1 MIGLSDQ
8 NRPDQMERRTW
19 RVVWLAFAVWVVA
32 VILATGWAAAFVQS
46 AVMPAPSTLGAVSG
60 VVLYREADQRSE
72 ASARE
77 GLQIFEGDEIATS
90 FGSRAGIRIPDGSAV
105 ELFPETRLQVEAA
118 RIGRFNS
125 AATQTRLTLFAG
137 TVRLSVPEA
146 GGRGPGVQLV
156 LPEGMLSFTPGEYT
170 VRASPEATRVSV
182 WSGHSTFLARDGPKE
197 AFDGTK
203 LVITAGGQTQT
214 LEVLENIVSNGD
226 FFENLA
232 GWELW
237 EDLEQGRPDV
247 RGQIEVTSIAGQG
260 APAKAL
266 RIWRSSLRDAHN
278 ETGLR
283 QRLDRDVA
291 GARAIR
297 LEARIRVDLASLSG
311 GGYLGSEYPMML
323 RVRLRDARGGD
334 VVWTQGFYYANPEN
348 RPVPIGA
355 IVPRGDWVAVSV
367 DLLQAVNQPA
377 TIESIEVF
385 GAGHTFDALVSK
397 VRLLVD

>member
-1 MIGLSDQ
+1 MISVSEQ
-8 NRPDQMERRTW
+8 KRAEQMERRTW
-19 RVVWLAFAVWVVA
+19 RVVWLAFAVWLIA
-32 VILATGWAAAFVQS
+32 VTLATGWAAAFVQS

-90 FGSRAGIRIPDGSAV
+90 FGSRAAIRVPDGSAV
-105 ELFPETRLQVEAA
+105 ELFPETRIQLEAA

-125 AATQTRLTLFAG
+125 AATQTRLALFSG
-137 TVRLSVPEA
+137 TVRLSVPA
-146 GGRGPGVQLV
+146 LGGRGPGVQLV
-156 LPEGMLSFTPGEYT
+156 LPEGMLSFAPGDYT
-170 VRASPEATRVSV
+170 VRASREATRVSV
-182 WSGHSTFLARDGPKE
+182 WSGHATFLARDGPKE
-197 AFDGTK
+197 ASDGTK
-203 LVITAGGQTQT
+203 LVIAAGGTT
-214 LEVLENIVSNGD
+214 STIDLLENIVGNGD
-226 FFENLA
+226 FSDNLA
-232 GWELW
+232 GWEIW

-247 RGQIEVTSIAGQG
+247 RGQLEVISASGTGS
-260 APAKAL
+260 PPKAL

-297 LEARIRVDLASLSG
+297 VEARLRVDLASLSG
-311 GGYLGSEYPMML
+311 GGYLGSEYPIML

-334 VVWTQGFYYANPEN
+334 VAWTQGFYYANPEN
-348 RPVPIGA
+348 RPVPIGVT
-355 IVPRGDWVAVSV
+355 VPRGEWRAVSA
-367 DLLQAVNQPA
+367 DLLQVVNQPA

-385 GAGHTFDALVSK
+385 GAGHTFDALISS

>member
-1 MIGLSDQ
+1 MIGVSEQ
-8 NRPDQMERRTW
+8 KRAEQMERRTW
-19 RVVWLAFAVWVVA
+19 RVVWLAFAVWLVA
-32 VILATGWAAAFVQS
+32 VTLATGWAAAFIQS
-46 AVMPAPSTLGAVSG
+46 SVMPAPSTLGAVSG

-90 FGSRAGIRIPDGSAV
+90 FGSRAAIRVPDGSAV
-105 ELFPETRLQVEAA
+105 ELFPETRIQLEAA

-125 AATQTRLTLFAG
+125 AATQTRLALFTG
-137 TVRLSVPEA
+137 TVRLSVPEL

-156 LPEGMLSFTPGEYT
+156 LPEGMLSFAPGDYT
-170 VRASPEATRVSV
+170 VRASREATRVSV
-182 WSGHSTFLARDGPKE
+182 WSGHATFLARDGPKE
-197 AFDGTK
+197 ALDGTK
-203 LVITAGGQTQT
+203 LVIAAGGTT
-214 LEVLENIVSNGD
+214 TTIDLLENIVSNGD
-226 FFENLA
+226 FSENLA
-232 GWELW
+232 GWEIW

-247 RGQIEVTSIAGQG
+247 RGQLEVIG
-260 APAKAL
+260 ASGTASPAKAL

-297 LEARIRVDLASLSG
+297 VEARLRVDLASLSG

-348 RPVPIGA
+348 RPVPIGVT
-355 IVPRGDWVAVSV
+355 VPRGDWVAVSA

-385 GAGHTFDALVSK
+385 GAGHTFDALISS